1 VKTVLGSLVTDN
13 ISQQEMKVLDRKSD
27 KNTQE
32 GTLSLSLSL
41 FINFKHNIMFWLFN
55 MAVNRYKINYVN
67 GLTEI
72 VELGAAGSLTQLLCL
87 VQQQWVGQVLWR
99 GIHPRHS

>member
-1 VKTVLGSLVTDN
+1 MVVK
-13 ISQQEMKVLDRKSD
+13 
-27 KNTQE
+27 
-32 GTLSLSLSL
+32 
-41 FINFKHNIMFWLFN
+41 
-55 MAVNRYKINYVN
+55 RYKINYVN

-72 VELGAAGSLTQLLCL
+72 VELGAAGSLTQLLSL